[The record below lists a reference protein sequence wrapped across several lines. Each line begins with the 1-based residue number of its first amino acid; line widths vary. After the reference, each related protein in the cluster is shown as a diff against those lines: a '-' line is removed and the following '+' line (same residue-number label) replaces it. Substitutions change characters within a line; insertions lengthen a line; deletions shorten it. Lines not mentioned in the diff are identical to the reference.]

1 MSVCLPKPEEEEERE
16 PALGIPWGEGLR
28 MGYRET
34 KVQIPSLRGT
44 PWGLD
49 PPPPNQIE
57 PQTQGWVKV

>member
-49 PPPPNQIE
+49 PPPKPD
-57 PQTQGWVKV
+57 

>member
-49 PPPPNQIE
+49 T
-57 PQTQGWVKV
+57 PQTRLSPTLRAG